1 MINRIV
7 LNETSYF
14 GRGAREKLSE
24 EIKARHFQKILVV
37 TDKCLLERA
46 TVTLL
51 TDVLEKNQINYIT

>member
-37 TDKCLLERA
+37 TDKSFTR
-46 TVTLL
+46 
-51 TDVLEKNQINYIT
+51 NRNGYISNRCIRKKIK